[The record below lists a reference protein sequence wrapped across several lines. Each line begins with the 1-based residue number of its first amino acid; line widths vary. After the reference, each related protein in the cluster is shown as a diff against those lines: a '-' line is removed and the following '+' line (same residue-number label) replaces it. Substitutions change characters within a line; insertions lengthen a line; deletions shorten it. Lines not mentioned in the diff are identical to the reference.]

1 MRTLISLLCLLAG
14 PAAAQSFYPNLAGAR
29 YCSLRS
35 VGVAHEEALTVAMQ
49 ENWSN
54 TRAPAPMVTV
64 NGQRVT
70 LDAVDLANW
79 VVRCR

>member
-1 MRTLISLLCLLAG
+1 MRTLISLLCLLGG
-14 PAAAQSFYPNLAGAR
+14 PATAQSFYPNLAGAR

-35 VGVAHEEALTVAMQ
+35 VGVGHEEALTVAMQ

-54 TRAPAPMVTV
+54 SRPPAAAVTV